1 VVVVVV
7 DVVDVDVVVT
17 GTVTEIVPV
26 AGTVVPNHPV
36 AAITVTAASA
46 TTTTTMIKASHFAF
60 LIFSHI
66 IFTPVLF
73 PALPNIGYIRNHVVF
88 FFFSLS
94 TSFSVLYHF
103 HGNIDAD
110 RAAGARDNARYRVT
124 DNLRP
129 VQNNHRCPSRFPEL
143 THRRPFGAV
152 KTVDLSNPISLE

>member
-1 VVVVVV
+1 VVVV
-7 DVVDVDVVVT
+7 DVVDVDAVVT

-73 PALPNIGYIRNHVVF
+73 PALLNVGYVGNYTFLFFRIFFGLIASFCVFNH
-88 FFFSLS
+88 SYRKINTERAKHS
-94 TSFSVLYHF
+94 
-103 HGNIDAD
+103 GNG
-110 RAAGARDNARYRVT
+110 AGY
-124 DNLRP
+124 
-129 VQNNHRCPSRFPEL
+129 
-143 THRRPFGAV
+143 
-152 KTVDLSNPISLE
+152 